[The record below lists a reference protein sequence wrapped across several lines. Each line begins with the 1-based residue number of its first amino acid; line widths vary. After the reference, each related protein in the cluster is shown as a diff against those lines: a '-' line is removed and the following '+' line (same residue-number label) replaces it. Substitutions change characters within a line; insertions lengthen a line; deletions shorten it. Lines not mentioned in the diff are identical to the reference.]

1 MIGDSIS
8 WMQVVL
14 FLVVIV
20 VFVVTAI
27 VTLLG
32 ITGKYEIKSRY
43 LAPLVAGLL
52 IENAAAVFYLFK
64 TIDFSNNSNG
74 VSAFIASLP
83 EAVQA
88 DTPTL
93 SRDKILSAIKDAEAA
108 PRLRTEIDAL
118 EKENAAASKRVED
131 IEAKLDEGERHFLV
145 RLVRFH
151 RDASEFGS
159 SLNFTYPP
167 SASKHDLARRFLE
180 LLSEIG
186 QYDGPIEADPEKAK
200 EALEHYQTSLGFT
213 QLGWYARPVFDAM
226 VAAHLRVGNSN

>member
-1 MIGDSIS
+1 MIGNSIS

-14 FLVVIV
+14 FLVVIA

-32 ITGKYEIKSRY
+32 ITGKFEIKSRY

-52 IENAAAVFYLFK
+52 IENAAAVFVLFK
-64 TIDFSNNSNG
+64 TIDFSNSPNG
-74 VSAFIASLP
+74 VSTFIDSLP
-83 EAVQA
+83 KAVHA
-88 DTPTL
+88 ETATL
-93 SRDKILSAIKDAEAA
+93 SRDKILTAIDDAEMV
-108 PRLRTEIDAL
+108 PGLRTEIDAL
-118 EKENAAASKRVED
+118 EKQNATANKRVSD
-131 IEAKLDEGERHFLV
+131 LEAKLNEGERHFLV

-151 RDASEFGS
+151 RDALEFGS

-167 SASKHDLARRFLE
+167 SASKRDLAKRFLE

-186 QYDGPIEADPEKAK
+186 QYAGPIEADPEKAK
-200 EALEHYQTSLGFT
+200 EALERYQTSLGFT
-213 QLGWYARPVFDAM
+213 QLGWYSRPVFDAM